1 MSELYFKNKQKN
13 NSNISLN
20 ESHQQE
26 SKNNLAVESETINTA
41 DDIESI
47 LVHDDYEK
55 NSANPALVFD
65 SVHNIKSI
73 FELLLIIQQSCMMF
87 LLELREQ
94 YLFS

>member
-1 MSELYFKNKQKN
+1 MSELYLKNKQKN

-47 LVHDDYEK
+47 LVHDDYET
-55 NSANPALVFD
+55 NSANPA
-65 SVHNIKSI
+65 NYC
-73 FELLLIIQQSCMMF
+73 LIPFIISKAFFNCC
-87 LLELREQ
+87 
-94 YLFS
+94 